1 MEKQSSQAGQLI
13 RLSQIE
19 YETDPNQPELIG
31 WPVLDANGET
41 IGRLDDMLVDIE
53 TGEIPF
59 GSICYDNKCTAVPL
73 ELIFLDEQNRQLV
86 LPVTRDDIAD
96 APEFT
101 DETEDIQPYV
111 DFWNEVITDWQEDII
126 IEEEEI
132 DISRDERR
140 M

>member
-19 YETDPNQPELIG
+19 YEADPNQPELIG
-31 WPVLDANGET
+31 WTVLDANGDV
-41 IGRLDDMLVDIE
+41 IGSLNDMLVDME

-73 ELIFLDEQNRQLV
+73 ELIFLDEQNKQLV
-86 LPVTRDDIAD
+86 LPVTREDMAD
-96 APEFT
+96 APDFT

-111 DFWNEVITDWQEDII
+111 DFWNEVIADWQEDVI
-126 IEEEEI
+126 IEEETE
-132 DISRDERR
+132 ISRDERR